1 MSDSLFPTSIAIS
14 SIMGGPNT
22 ADGPAEGD
30 SLNPMSSDEGALNVD
45 GVLIYLDC
53 VKTVFSS
60 SPDEYNNLEDI
71 LKDLRH
77 HSVDFHDVIQ
87 RVTILFAGYPR
98 LIKGFN
104 TFLPPGYRVTYTTPN
119 YNAGTSSDFP
129 SNAVVS
135 DSQGA
140 TEPSST
146 TELQA
151 DSMQYTRDMM
161 RHTMEYVMQV
171 KLRFAFRDDL
181 YQEFLNILRAV
192 HDPPV
197 DQKHLS
203 LRIADLFQGSPDLLS
218 GLQYFIPREVVNLD
232 TIVVGE
238 RIGSMNIHGS
248 VEAD

>member
-1 MSDSLFPTSIAIS
+1 MNDSLLPVSAATSL
-14 SIMGGPNT
+14 IMGGPNT
-22 ADGPAEGD
+22 AVGPVEAD
-30 SLNPMSSDEGALNVD
+30 LLTPMSSNEGTLSID
-45 GVLIYLDC
+45 GVLTYLEY

-60 SPDEYNNLEDI
+60 SPDEYNKLEDI

-77 HSVDFHDVIQ
+77 QSVDFHDVSQ
-87 RVTILFAGYPR
+87 RVTTLFAGYPG

-104 TFLPPGYRVTYTTPN
+104 TFLPPGYQATYTTPN
-119 YNAGTSSDFP
+119 YNASTSSDFP
-129 SNAVVS
+129 SNTVVS
-135 DSQGA
+135 DSQDTIG
-140 TEPSST
+140 SSSS

-151 DSMQYTRDMM
+151 DSIQYTRDMM
-161 RHTMEYVMQV
+161 RHTMEYVMQI

-197 DQKHLS
+197 DQKRLS

-238 RIGSMNIHGS
+238 RIRSMNIHGS

>member
-1 MSDSLFPTSIAIS
+1 MNDSLSPTCVATSP
-14 SIMGGPNT
+14 IMGGPNNEV
-22 ADGPAEGD
+22 GSVEGD
-30 SLNPMSSDEGALNVD
+30 SLTPMSSNEGELDVD
-45 GVLIYLDC
+45 SILTYLEY
-53 VKTVFSS
+53 VKSVFSS

-77 HSVDFHDVIQ
+77 QSIDFHDIIQ
-87 RVTILFAGYPR
+87 RVTTLFAGYPE

-104 TFLPPGYRVTYTTPN
+104 TFLPPGYQVIYTTPS
-119 YNAGTSSDFP
+119 YNSDFP
-129 SNAVVS
+129 SNTVVS
-135 DSQGA
+135 NNQGA
-140 TEPSST
+140 AEPSST

-181 YQEFLNILRAV
+181 YQEFLSILRAV
-192 HDPPV
+192 HDTPV
-197 DQKHLS
+197 DQKRLS

-238 RIGSMNIHGS
+238 RIRSMNIHGS
-248 VEAD
+248 IEVD